1 MKKGNIRHMF
11 PGNNTGRGFFS
22 YFAYILP
29 LKKAKRF
36 YCLKGGPGVG
46 KSSFLKRI
54 GERMALEGFDL
65 EYMHCASDP
74 DSLDAL
80 VIPALGVALVD
91 GTAPHVTDPVYPAA
105 VDEIINLGEFWNG
118 EAIRRNRDEIVRINS
133 EIKQHYKRAFQYLA
147 AAKCMMDDIV
157 ETFESALDPAAPMLE
172 AQYIIDKELKQQE
185 AGGRPGEIRRMF
197 ASAITPNGIVHHLE
211 SLKDDDFKVYL
222 IKNQWGAGVHKLLQ
236 RISDEAVRLG
246 LDTELYYCPLAPDTR
261 IEHMLIPKLKL
272 AFFSEVESFDPK
284 NRQWE
289 TLDMTRCLDATHL
302 FGQKDALEFGVA
314 AFYTLR
320 NEAVNVLA
328 GTKEL
333 HDELEVYYTPH
344 MDFDR
349 VREKEET
356 ICRQILELSAAR

>member
-29 LKKAKRF
+29 LKNVKRF

-46 KSSFLKRI
+46 KSTFLKRI
-54 GERMALEGFDL
+54 GERMALEGYDL

-74 DSLDAL
+74 DSLDGL

-91 GTAPHVTDPVYPAA
+91 GTAPHVIDPVYPAA
-105 VDEIINLGEFWNG
+105 VDEIVNLGEYWDG
-118 EAIRRNRDEIVRINS
+118 EAIRRNRDEIIRINS
-133 EIKQHYKRAFQYLA
+133 EIRRHYKRAFQYLA
-147 AAKCMMDDIV
+147 AAKCLMDDIV
-157 ETFESALDPAAPMLE
+157 ETFESALDPSGPMLE
-172 AQYIIDKELKQQE
+172 AQHIIDKELAQQA
-185 AGGRPGEIRRMF
+185 AGGRAGDIRRLF
-197 ASAITPNGIVHHLE
+197 ASAITPNGIVHHIE
-211 SLKDDDFKVYL
+211 SLKDDDYKVYL

-246 LDTELYYCPLAPDTR
+246 LDTELYYCPLAPETR

-272 AFFSEVESFDPK
+272 AFFSEVDSFDLK
-284 NRQWE
+284 DHQWE
-289 TLDMTRCLDATHL
+289 TLDMLKYFDSMQL
-302 FGQKDALEFGVA
+302 FAQKDALEFDVST
-314 AFYTLR
+314 FYTLR

-328 GTKEL
+328 STKGL
-333 HDELEVYYTPH
+333 HDDLEVYYIPH

-356 ICRQILELSAAR
+356 IYRQILELAD

>member
-29 LKKAKRF
+29 LKNIKRF

-46 KSSFLKRI
+46 KSTFLKRI
-54 GERMALEGFDL
+54 GERMALEGYDL

-74 DSLDAL
+74 DSLDGL
-80 VIPALGVALVD
+80 VIPVLGVALVD
-91 GTAPHVTDPVYPAA
+91 GTAPHVIDPVYPAA
-105 VDEIINLGEFWNG
+105 VDEIINLGEFWDR
-118 EAIRRNRDEIVRINS
+118 EAIRRNRDEIVRING
-133 EIKQHYKRAFQYLA
+133 EIGRHYKRAFKYLA
-147 AAKCMMDDIV
+147 AAKCLMDDLV
-157 ETFESALDPAAPMLE
+157 ETFESALDPAGPILE
-172 AQYIIDKELKQQE
+172 AQYIIDRELKQQE
-185 AGGRPGEIRRMF
+185 GRGQPGDIRRLF

-236 RISDEAVRLG
+236 RVSDEAVRLG
-246 LDTELYYCPLAPDTR
+246 FDTELYYCPLAPDTR

-272 AFFSEVESFDPK
+272 AFFSEADSFDLK
-284 NRQWE
+284 NHQWE
-289 TLDMTRCLDATHL
+289 TLDMLKYFDSMQL
-302 FGQKDALEFGVA
+302 FAQKDALEFDVA
-314 AFYTLR
+314 TFYILQ

-328 GTKEL
+328 GTKGL

-356 ICRQILELSAAR
+356 IYKQILKLAD